1 VSLAAALDALLA
13 ASWARAGE
21 TTRSSWPEDKRLDGA
36 GVAEFLRRRSYAVL
50 ATTRA
55 DGRPHLAPVSYALAE
70 DASLWLPTAAGA
82 VRTGHVARQ
91 PWASFALLE
100 GEDDA
105 HVAVLADGPV
115 RRLPLDAAAEEAARA
130 DVVLKD
136 DAWVAEWLV
145 LTPERLLAYAATPP
159 PSPA

>member
-1 VSLAAALDALLA
+1 MTTATALDALLA
-13 ASWARAGE
+13 ASWARAGA
-21 TTRSSWPEDKRLDGA
+21 TTRSSWPAEQRLDGA
-36 GVAEFLRRRSYAVL
+36 GVAAFLRRRSYAVL

-55 DGRPHLAPVSYALAE
+55 DGRPHAAPVSYALAD

-82 VRTGHVARQ
+82 VRLGHVARQ

-100 GEDDA
+100 GEGDA

-115 RRLPLDAAAEEAARA
+115 RRLSLDAARA
-130 DVVLKD
+130 DAAVSGVTLKD

-145 LTPERLLAYAATPP
+145 LTPERVLAYAATP
-159 PSPA
+159 SP